1 MSVRKEKAHITI
13 KLALTLSIILILSL
27 LPSASRSLA
36 TSGAGAVIDIFTEK
50 TPFDGKGA
58 NKSSDAFEP
67 QELVVLRALATY
79 NGDPQC
85 NMLVAFQVNGP
96 LNAFQNIS
104 AVGVATTDVS
114 GIGEFSFRIPMPCA
128 NAEETVFGRWIAIAT
143 ADIAGQAVI
152 DMMTFQVGW
161 IIRITELTTLSSQLK
176 LRSVFSR
183 QDLIV
188 FNMTVENIAL
198 TDKWAVIKVDVEDA
212 RKNPIIHVQME
223 KTLFPPGKSNV
234 QASSEIPL
242 SAETGLAN
250 ASAAPFTAALESGGR
265 PYSPSVFTTFTIAE
279 KDIAITGIKL
289 SASSIF
295 QGEALGIEVTV
306 LNKGN
311 QSETFDLAIYYDS
324 APIETRNIV
333 ELPPIVEEAFNF
345 TWNTDSITPSSYRI
359 SASAP
364 LPEDANPSDNTFIDG
379 IVEIK
384 SGKPPENVHD
394 VAVLNVVPS
403 PTVVETGQIVNINAT
418 VKNKGLAVESF
429 YVTVYYDHV
438 QIDRKYV
445 ANLAPAAE
453 IQLMFTW
460 NTSGVFPLKY
470 VISAVA
476 DTVPGETQTADNA
489 FVDGTVTILPYPPF
503 FPTLD
508 WLIFIIIVII
518 AAIAGMILL
527 FLLFALDRTR
537 RRRTRPVYTVIAHP
551 HI

>member
-36 TSGAGAVIDIFTEK
+36 TPGAGAVIDIFTEK

-96 LNAFQNIS
+96 PNAFQNIS

-114 GIGEFSFRIPMPCA
+114 GIGEFSFRIPWPCA
-128 NAEETVFGRWIAIAT
+128 NAEETVFGQWVAIAT
-143 ADIAGQAVI
+143 ANIAGQAVI
-152 DMMTFQVGW
+152 DTMTFQVGW

-176 LRSVFSR
+176 LLSVFSR

-198 TDKWAVIKVDVEDA
+198 TDKWAVVKVDVEDA

-250 ASAAPFTAALESGGR
+250 ASAAPFTAAPESGGR
-265 PYSPSVFTTFTIAE
+265 PYSPPIFTTFTIAE

-295 QGEALGIEVTV
+295 QGETLGIEVTV

-311 QSETFDLAIYYDS
+311 QSETFDLTIYYDS

-364 LPEDANPSDNTFIDG
+364 LPEDANPSDNTFTDG

-418 VKNKGLAVESF
+418 VKNKGLTVESF

-476 DTVPGETQTADNA
+476 DTVPGETQTADNT

-527 FLLFALDRTR
+527 FLLFALDRAR